1 MSLKEYSFKF
11 CFVVI
16 IMFIIYPCI
25 YYITA
30 VITDAFINFKW
41 TFLKDIIIW
50 PILGTLMWIAQL
62 FELKYII
69 FILFFGITFLLLT
82 FYLKKTRNFY
92 FIFSYLISLYII
104 LFGKEIYY
112 FLLNQNNTIHKDQIT
127 VSLISII
134 ISSFI
139 FYRLLRKY
147 IWK

>member
-1 MSLKEYSFKF
+1 
-11 CFVVI
+11 
-16 IMFIIYPCI
+16 MFIIYPCI